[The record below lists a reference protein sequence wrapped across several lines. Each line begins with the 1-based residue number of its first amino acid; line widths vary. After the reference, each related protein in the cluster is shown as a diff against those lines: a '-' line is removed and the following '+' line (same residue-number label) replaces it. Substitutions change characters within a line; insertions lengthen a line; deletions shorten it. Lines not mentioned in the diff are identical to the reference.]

1 MRRSTVL
8 WEAFVTRF
16 EDALDR
22 HKQGRLTAAEAGELL
37 GISGRHFRRLC
48 GRYRTAGADGLADQ
62 RLGKRSPR
70 RAAESELDRMRRLYR
85 EEYADFTVKH
95 FHEELRKRH
104 NYTLG
109 YTVTRLALQSAGLV
123 GKARRRGQHR
133 KKRPRRPLPG
143 MLLFQDASTHRWIGA
158 LDHDVDLVVTLD
170 DATGALYSAL
180 LVAEEGTMSSF
191 LGLRE
196 TIAAQGL
203 FGALYTDRGSHYFLT
218 PKAGGKVDKRQPTQV
233 GRGLARLGI
242 RHIPSYSPEGRGRM
256 ERVFGTLQQRLP
268 PELRRAGISTMTAA
282 NAYLRETFVPEYN
295 SRFGKP
301 AAEPGTAFVA
311 YAGPPLEDVLCVQ
324 EDRQVG
330 RDNCVQWARRSL
342 QIPPQ
347 LHRHHYVKATVRM
360 HEYPDG
366 SLAIFDGPR
375 CLARYDADDSS
386 SGSPVPRAA

>member
-22 HKQGRLTAAEAGELL
+22 HKQGRLTAEEAGELL
-37 GISGRHFRRLC
+37 GISGRHFRGLRC
-48 GRYRTAGADGLADQ
+48 RYRTAGADGLADQ

-143 MLLFQDASTHRWIGA
+143 MLLFQDASTHRWIGV
-158 LDHDVDLVVTLD
+158 LDHDLDLVVTLD

-191 LGLRE
+191 LGLRQ

-233 GRGLARLGI
+233 GRALARLGI

-268 PELRRAGISTMTAA
+268 PELRRAGISTVTAA
-282 NAYLRETFVPEYN
+282 NAYLLETFVPEYN

-324 EDRQVG
+324 QDRQVD

-347 LHRHHYVKATVRM
+347 LHRHHYVKATVRV

-386 SGSPVPRAA
+386 SGSPVPSAA